1 MALRSVLV
9 TLAAL
14 AVSAVACGTPAP
26 TLGTFGN
33 SPDDDGDDGDGQKS
47 ISNSDAPAATSE
59 LDRCATSTATAQQ
72 LPLHMV
78 LVLDQSGSM
87 CEFTANVN
95 PRDCGNASSKWQ
107 QVRTA
112 LSTFFSSPDSKGITV
127 SLVAFPAGNA
137 CSVSTYESPLVRDVA
152 LPDAQN
158 QLLTRIGQLNPNG
171 STPTRQALE
180 GALRFGKSVET
191 QLAGKGKVAVVLATD
206 GFPQDCS
213 GNSISDAA
221 NVAAASQATIPT
233 YVIGV
238 GNRLDSLN
246 TIAAAG
252 GSTKAFIVSTTNAA
266 TVNAELSDSLAK
278 IRGSAL
284 SCEYGLP
291 APPAGQSLDFKKVN
305 VQLTGA
311 GGSASTIPFSADC
324 SNTQGWRYDNEAAPT
339 KIQLCSASCDK
350 VKLDGS
356 AKVDL
361 VLGCQTQGAEVR

>member
-33 SPDDDGDDGDGQKS
+33 SPTEDGDDDEQKG
-47 ISNSDAPAATSE
+47 ISNPDAPSATSE

-87 CEFTANVN
+87 CEFTPNQN

-107 QVRTA
+107 QVKTA
-112 LSTFFSSPDSKGITV
+112 LSTFFSSPASKGITV

-158 QLLTRIGQLNPNG
+158 QLLNRIGQLSPNG

-180 GALRFGKSVET
+180 GALKYGKTLET
-191 QLAGKGKVAVVLATD
+191 QFAGKGKVAVVLATD
-206 GFPQDCS
+206 GLPQDCS
-213 GNSISDAA
+213 GNSINEAA
-221 NVAAASQATIPT
+221 TVAAASKATIPT

-238 GNRLDSLN
+238 GNLLDNLN

-252 GSTKAFIVSTTNAA
+252 GSTKAFVVSTTNSA
-266 TVNAELSDSLAK
+266 TVNTELSDALSK

-284 SCEYGLP
+284 TCEYGLP

-305 VQLTGA
+305 VQLTGS

-350 VKLDGS
+350 VKVDVS